1 MCLCVCHFLVTGI
14 VNSIVIGYYRGRLI
28 SSNIALWSVFV
39 WVCIYMYIAMYIHT
53 YIYCVQ
59 YTPKPYFNYQ
69 GRSYDVVKTTQA
81 CALHHTLPASPIT
94 ERMKTIPMA
103 SVHGLGFRVRS

>member
-1 MCLCVCHFLVTGI
+1 MGV
-14 VNSIVIGYYRGRLI
+14 Y
-28 SSNIALWSVFV
+28 
-39 WVCIYMYIAMYIHT
+39 IYVYSYVYT
-53 YIYCVQ
+53 YIYIYIVQ

-69 GRSYDVVKTTQA
+69 GRSYDVVKITQA

-94 ERMKTIPMA
+94 ERMKTITMA